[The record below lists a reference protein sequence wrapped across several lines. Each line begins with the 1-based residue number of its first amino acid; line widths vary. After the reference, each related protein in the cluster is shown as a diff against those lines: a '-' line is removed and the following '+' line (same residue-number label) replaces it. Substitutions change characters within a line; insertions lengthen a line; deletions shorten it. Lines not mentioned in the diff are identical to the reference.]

1 MKNLYDLGY
10 LEIKKLEK
18 LVSLVTV
25 LDAVLVDVR
34 FSPNSRNPQWRK
46 KALEKKLGLRY
57 HHLKAL
63 GNSNFKGGPIA
74 IVDLKVGMNTLS
86 TFLQS
91 KNVIIMCACSNRTIC
106 HRVKIAEAFEKEY
119 GQKSIPLTSEMVD
132 EILGATA
139 TQINNTQLPLFE

>member
-18 LVSLVTV
+18 LVSLVSA

-34 FSPNSRNPQWRK
+34 FSPNSHDPQWRK

-63 GNSNFKGGPIA
+63 GNKNYKGGQIEF
-74 IVDLKVGMNTLS
+74 VDLQAGMNTLS
-86 TFLQS
+86 NFLQL
-91 KNVIIMCACSNRTIC
+91 KNVIIMCACWNRAIC
-106 HRVKIAEAFEKEY
+106 HRIKIAEAFENEY
-119 GQKSIPLTSEMVD
+119 RQKSIPLTTD
-132 EILGATA
+132 L
-139 TQINNTQLPLFE
+139 INELLSTYERASNDSTQLSLF

>member
-25 LDAVLVDVR
+25 LDTVLVDVR

-63 GNSNFKGGPIA
+63 GNRNFKGGPIA
-74 IVDLKVGMNTLS
+74 FVDLKVGMNTLS
-86 TFLQS
+86 NFLQS
-91 KNVIIMCACSNRTIC
+91 KNVIIMCACWDRATC

-119 GQKSIPLTSEMVD
+119 KQKSIPLTGELVN
-132 EILGATA
+132 EIIRTA
-139 TQINNTQLPLFE
+139 QSTPINSTQLSLF